1 MIKTSDLINV
11 VHILELMRYK
21 ARAIEEVDTEEG
33 DMEAEAAVPPVEMR

>member
-1 MIKTSDLINV
+1 VIKTSDLINV

-21 ARAIEEVDTEEG
+21 ARAMEEEDTEEE